1 MTEGAVDSSG
11 PAIAGDPPSP
21 LRIPAGCRFRT
32 RCPIAQPR
40 CETEDPVLAGAP
52 GSVAPGADAPGADAS
67 GARAPSAGAGAGAG
81 AGGGAAV
88 HLAACHFAFSS
99 GADAPKPDR
108 SENEQNA

>member
-1 MTEGAVDSSG
+1 MTEGAADDSG

-52 GSVAPGADAPGADAS
+52 GAATPGGSASASASGADAAE
-67 GARAPSAGAGAGAG
+67 
-81 AGGGAAV
+81 

-99 GADAPKPDR
+99 GAPRPER
-108 SENEQNA
+108 SENQQNA

>member
-40 CETEDPVLAGAP
+40 CETEDPVLA
-52 GSVAPGADAPGADAS
+52 
-67 GARAPSAGAGAGAG
+67 AGHDHAK
-81 AGGGAAV
+81 
-88 HLAACHFAFSS
+88 HFAACHFAFSS
-99 GADAPKPDR
+99 GAGAPRPDR

>member
-1 MTEGAVDSSG
+1 MTEGAVDDSG

-52 GSVAPGADAPGADAS
+52 GAGAS
-67 GARAPSAGAGAGAG
+67 GALGAGASGAG
-81 AGGGAAV
+81 AGGGAAE

-99 GADAPKPDR
+99 GAGAPRPDR